1 MGGFLQACSD
11 PTGPAS
17 KWGTFLREAK
27 YPFFFIAGP
36 ADPAY
41 NLTGKTLSGDIPMRS
56 AATTKMS
63 SKGQVVIPEEIRKQ
77 LGLDAGTQFVV
88 VAEDDV
94 VILKMVRAP
103 SMKEF
108 DRLIRKARA
117 QAKAAGLKRADIS
130 AAVSDV
136 RKRR

>member
-1 MGGFLQACSD
+1 
-11 PTGPAS
+11 
-17 KWGTFLREAK
+17 
-27 YPFFFIAGP
+27 
-36 ADPAY
+36 
-41 NLTGKTLSGDIPMRS
+41 MRS

-63 SKGQVVIPEEIRKQ
+63 SKGQVVIPEEIRER
-77 LGLDAGTQFVV
+77 LGLDAGTQFIVMG
-88 VAEDDV
+88 EDDV

-108 DRLIRKARA
+108 DRLIAKARA
-117 QAKAAGLKRADIS
+117 QAKSAGLKRADVS

>member
-1 MGGFLQACSD
+1 
-11 PTGPAS
+11 
-17 KWGTFLREAK
+17 
-27 YPFFFIAGP
+27 
-36 ADPAY
+36 
-41 NLTGKTLSGDIPMRS
+41 MRS

-63 SKGQVVIPEEIRKQ
+63 SKGQVVIPEEIRER

-88 VAEDDV
+88 MGEDDV

-117 QAKAAGLKRADIS
+117 QAKAAGLKRADVS